1 LKEDKDWNSLEENR
15 NSENMLI
22 KGDNLEVLKHL
33 SKAYNKKIK
42 MIYIDPPYN
51 TGKNSFVYQDRRR
64 FTIEELSKLLNIDKK
79 EVKKVLNNKSRSN
92 SHSAWLTFMYPR
104 LCIVR
109 KLLRDDGI
117 IFVSID
123 DNEVAQLRLL
133 MDEVFGEENF
143 VGQIIWFKKNAQN
156 DAENIEKNH
165 EYILVMR
172 KSIQQLQKIK
182 LLKKKYL
189 EMK

>member
-1 LKEDKDWNSLEENR
+1 MKEDKDWNSLEENR

-133 MDEVFGEENF
+133 MDEVYREENF
-143 VGQIIWFKKNAQN
+143 VGQIIWFKKCT
-156 DAENIEKNH
+156 KRC
-165 EYILVMR
+165 R
-172 KSIQQLQKIK
+172 K
-182 LLKKKYL
+182 YN
-189 EMK
+189 